1 MMRLVLLGG
10 RAARL
15 TGAPGR
21 SGHLNGWRPRALHFQ
36 DPVAVQ
42 NAVPAR
48 CALAM
53 SRCFLN
59 SADIVTIKI
68 DFHHSYG
75 VRVYLGRTTVYDGS
89 NWECYFYHELM
100 KSQDA
105 GKENWRDQ

>member
-21 SGHLNGWRPRALHFQ
+21 SGHLNGWRPRGQCRPESGGAGCGPTF
-36 DPVAVQ
+36 PG
-42 NAVPAR
+42 PCGCSER
-48 CALAM
+48 C
-53 SRCFLN
+53 SGTVRI
-59 SADIVTIKI
+59 SHVSD
-68 DFHHSYG
+68 G